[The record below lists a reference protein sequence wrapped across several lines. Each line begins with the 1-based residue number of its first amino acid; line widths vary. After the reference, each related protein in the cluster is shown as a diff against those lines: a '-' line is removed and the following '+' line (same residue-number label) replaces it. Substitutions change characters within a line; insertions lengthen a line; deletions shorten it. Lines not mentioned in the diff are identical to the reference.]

1 VSERTPASPA
11 SFANDAVDL
20 ARLRERAHGLR
31 WASVP
36 ADVIPLTAA
45 EPDFPVALP
54 IREAVKRYL
63 DGGML
68 GYAPPEGL
76 PELRQAAASM
86 LAQRRDLRA
95 SPADIFVT
103 DSVASGMHIVARL
116 ALKSGDEAIIF
127 DPVDFLFQA
136 AIDAAGGRTL
146 RCGVDPVSGAVDLAA
161 LSRLVTPRTR
171 LLCICN
177 PHNPVG
183 RVLTH
188 TELWQLGTFA
198 VEHNLWILADE
209 VWSDIVYAPFR
220 HLSIA
225 ASAPEIAARTFTLM
239 GTSKS
244 FGLSGVRVGF
254 IHAPNPMLAAQLA
267 DVSGART
274 TAYGV
279 STLAQAA
286 AVAAFSEGYPWVDG
300 FVAHLTRMRD
310 LVVGRLNRLSGISC
324 RCPEG
329 TYVVFPEVR
338 GLGLSSEALADYLL
352 AKARVAVVPGTAQWF
367 GPGAEGHI
375 RICFS
380 TSEQI
385 LTEALDRIEQALR
398 ELPSSSF
405 TPLAASV
412 GAALGD
418 SRKKT
423 EKG

>member
-1 VSERTPASPA
+1 MSETSAFSA

-63 DGGML
+63 DGGLL

-76 PELRQAAASM
+76 PELRQAAAGM
-86 LAQRRDLRA
+86 LAQRRDLHA
-95 SPADIFVT
+95 SPAEIFVT

-116 ALKSGDEAIIF
+116 ALKPGDEAIIF

-136 AIDAAGGRTL
+136 AIDAAGGRAR
-146 RCGVDPVSGAVDLAA
+146 RCEVDPKSGVIDLAA
-161 LSRLVTPRTR
+161 LATLVTPRTR
-171 LLCICN
+171 MLCICN
-177 PHNPVG
+177 PHNPAG
-183 RVLTH
+183 RVLTRA
-188 TELWQLGTFA
+188 ELQQLGTFA
-198 VEHNLWILADE
+198 VEHDLWILADE
-209 VWSDIVYAPFR
+209 VWSDIVYAPYR
-220 HLSIA
+220 HISIA
-225 ASAPEIAARTFTLM
+225 TLAPEIAARTFTLM

-244 FGLSGVRVGF
+244 FGLSGARVGF
-254 IHAPNPMLAAQLA
+254 IHAPTPMLAARLA
-267 DVSGART
+267 EVSGART

-310 LVVGRLNRLSGISC
+310 LAVFRLNQLPGVTC

-329 TYVVFPEVR
+329 TYVVFPQVR
-338 GLGLSSEALADYLL
+338 ALGLSSQALADYLL
-352 AKARVAVVPGTAQWF
+352 AKARVAVVPGTEQWF

-385 LTEALDRIEQALR
+385 LTAALDRIEQAVRALI
-398 ELPSSSF
+398 SS
-405 TPLAASV
+405 PLNPR
-412 GAALGD
+412 AALAGTGGLA
-418 SRKKT
+418 KKN
-423 EKG
+423 